1 MEIRVVSFVLVPMV
15 LAGALGGTA
24 TAVDAEPSAG
34 VEFAR
39 DIQPIFEANCYRCRS
54 SEKRKNGLRLDV
66 QAEAMRGGDSGPV
79 ISPGDAEGSLLYQYV
94 SGADPDI
101 IMPPKGD
108 PLTTDAATT
117 PSRQGSPQLRGV
129 HGARYCE
136 SGPGCHGLAGR
147 AASGWDATCTA
158 RSGATKSA
166 PRVLE
171 NLVRERRYGSRSCAP
186 A

>member
-1 MEIRVVSFVLVPMV
+1 MVIRVASLVVASMV
-15 LAGALGGTA
+15 LAGTLRGTA
-24 TAVDAEPSAG
+24 TAIDAGQPAD

-39 DIQPIFEANCYRCRS
+39 DIQPIFEASCHRCHGN
-54 SEKRKNGLRLDV
+54 EKRKSGLRLDV